1 MASRNSLDMTTG
13 PVFRKL
19 LLFAY
24 PLMISALVN
33 TLYDAA
39 DKVIAGQF
47 IGDNALAAVGT
58 STPPISLLL
67 NTFVGIA
74 SGAGVICGN
83 YIGGNR
89 KQELRDC
96 MHTAPL
102 AGFLCGL
109 LVCIIG
115 LICSRPL
122 LTAMDTPEAIF
133 SDALT
138 YTAIRMLGMPI
149 SLANSFCLNIFNAH
163 GDTKRI
169 TLSGVLSGLVNVLG
183 NLLFVI
189 VIPLGVAGIALAT
202 VLSQLLD
209 LSIKL
214 VILFSPK
221 DIYRLRF
228 AEVRLHMQHAKR
240 IFAIGIPT
248 GMNSLVFSVS
258 NVLLQSSVNSFG
270 PVVMAG
276 NADAD
281 AIMTFATLFP
291 AQMNAAS
298 SCAVAQCYGAANYR
312 RIDETVKKGILGSLL
327 LTATASAIV
336 TVFSKPLM
344 GLFTDDPAVMAA
356 GIPKLM
362 FAIWG
367 YLIYTFSLIY
377 GGALKGIHKS
387 GSMML
392 LNLVG
397 VCLPRVL
404 WVWFVFPLFA
414 TPTVLYLIYPVS
426 YLISAALLGIVYHRN
441 LNRLLQEH
449 EHTANAF

>member
-13 PVFRKL
+13 PVLRKL

-24 PLMISALVN
+24 PLMISTLVN

-58 STPPISLLL
+58 STPPINLLL

-74 SGAGVICGN
+74 SGAAVICGN

-89 KQELRDC
+89 QKDLREC
-96 MHTAPL
+96 LHCAPL
-102 AGFLCGL
+102 VGFLCGL

-115 LICSRPL
+115 LIFNRPL
-122 LTAMDTPEAIF
+122 LTAMDTPEEIF
-133 SDALT
+133 SDAQT
-138 YTAIRMLGMPI
+138 YLVVRMLGMPI
-149 SLANSFCLNIFNAH
+149 SVANSFCLNIFNAH

-183 NLLFVI
+183 NLLFVA
-189 VIPLGVAGIALAT
+189 VIPLGVAGIALST
-202 VLSQLLD
+202 VLSQILA

-214 VILFSPK
+214 VIMFSAK

-228 AEVRLHMQHAKR
+228 SELRLNMHYVKSM
-240 IFAIGIPT
+240 FTIGIPT
-248 GMNSLVFSVS
+248 GLNGLAFSFS

-281 AIMTFATLFP
+281 TIMTFATMFP

-298 SCAVAQCYGAANYR
+298 SCAVAQCYGASNYR
-312 RIDETVKKGILGSLL
+312 RIDETVKKGIQGSLL
-327 LTATASAIV
+327 LTGIASTIV
-336 TVFSKPLM
+336 TVLSKPLM
-344 GLFTDDPAVMAA
+344 GMFTNDPAVIAA

-377 GGALKGIHKS
+377 SGALKGIHKS
-387 GSMML
+387 GIMMV

-397 VCLPRVL
+397 ICLPRVL
-404 WVWFVFPLFA
+404 WVWFVFPHFA
-414 TPTVLYLIYPVS
+414 TPTILYLIYPIS
-426 YLISAALLGIVYHRN
+426 YLISSLLLGIVYHRN
-441 LNRLLQEH
+441 LKRLLSSQ
-449 EHTANAF
+449 TPALSV

>member
-1 MASRNSLDMTTG
+1 MAKRNSLDMTQG
-13 PVFRKL
+13 PVLRKL

-24 PLMISALVN
+24 PLMISTLVN

-74 SGAGVICGN
+74 SGAAVLCGN
-83 YIGGNR
+83 FIGGNR
-89 KQELRDC
+89 KKELREC
-96 MHTAPL
+96 LHCAPVVGL
-102 AGFLCGL
+102 LCGIV
-109 LVCIIG
+109 VCLIG
-115 LICSRPL
+115 LIFSRPL
-122 LTAMDTPEAIF
+122 LTAMDTPDAIF
-133 SDALT
+133 ADAQTYLT
-138 YTAIRMLGMPI
+138 IRMLGMPI
-149 SLANSFCLNIFNAH
+149 SVTNSFCLNIFNAH

-183 NLLFVI
+183 NLLFVA
-189 VIPLGVAGIALAT
+189 VIPMGVAGIALST
-202 VLSQLLD
+202 VLSQVLA

-214 VILFSPK
+214 VIMFSPK

-228 AEVRLHMQHAKR
+228 SEFRLHMQHVKNM
-240 IFAIGIPT
+240 FAIGVPT
-248 GMNSLVFSVS
+248 GLNSLAFSFS

-270 PVVMAG
+270 PAVMAG

-281 AIMTFATLFP
+281 TIMTFATMFP

-312 RIDETVKKGILGSLL
+312 RIDETVKKGIQGSLL
-327 LTATASAIV
+327 LTGIASTIV
-336 TVFSKPLM
+336 TIFSTPLM
-344 GLFTDDPAVMAA
+344 GLFTSDPTVIAA

-362 FAIWG
+362 FSVWG

-387 GSMML
+387 GAMMF
-392 LNLVG
+392 LNLAG
-397 VCLPRVL
+397 ICLPRVL
-404 WVWFVFPLFA
+404 WVWFVFPHFA
-414 TPTVLYLIYPVS
+414 TPTMLYLIYPIS
-426 YLISAALLGIVYHRN
+426 YLISSVLLGIVYHRN
-441 LNRLLQEH
+441 LNRLLSQ
-449 EHTANAF
+449 HTPAPSV